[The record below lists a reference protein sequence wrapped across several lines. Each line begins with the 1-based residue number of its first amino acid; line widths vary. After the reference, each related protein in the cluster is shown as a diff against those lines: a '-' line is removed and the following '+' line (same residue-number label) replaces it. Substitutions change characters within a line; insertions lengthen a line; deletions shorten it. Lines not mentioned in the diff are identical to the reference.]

1 MNYKNIQIEWL
12 GHSGFLV
19 NYGKIIYID
28 PYQIDSKAAEIKADV
43 ILITHEHYDHC
54 SIEDIK
60 KIVKPETLIITVP
73 DCQSKLAQTADKVK
87 SVVLV
92 KPGDRF
98 NLLGAQIEVVPA
110 YNTNKK
116 FHAKENEWVGFVIFV
131 NGVKIYHAGDTD
143 IIPEMEKLVGL
154 GNIDIALLPVSGTYV
169 MTAEE
174 AAEAANKIKPK
185 IAIPM
190 HYDSGVGT
198 KEDAEKFKSLCKVPV
213 EILKKY

>member
-12 GHSGFLV
+12 GHSGFLI
-19 NYGKIIYID
+19 NYGKIIYTD
-28 PYQIDSKAAEIKADV
+28 PFQIDSKSAETKADV

-73 DCQSKLAQTADKVK
+73 DCQSKLTQIADKVK
-87 SVVLV
+87 SIVLV

-98 NLLGAQIEVVPA
+98 NLLGAQFEVVPA
-110 YNTNKK
+110 YNINKK

-143 IIPEMEKLVGL
+143 AIPEMDKLM
-154 GNIDIALLPVSGTYV
+154 NIDIALLPVSGTYT
-169 MTAEE
+169 MD
-174 AAEAANKIKPK
+174 AAEAAASANKIKPK
-185 IAIPM
+185 LAIPM
-190 HYDSGVGT
+190 HYGSGVGT
-198 KEDAEKFKSLCKVPV
+198 QDDAENFKKLCKIPA
-213 EILKKY
+213 EILRKY